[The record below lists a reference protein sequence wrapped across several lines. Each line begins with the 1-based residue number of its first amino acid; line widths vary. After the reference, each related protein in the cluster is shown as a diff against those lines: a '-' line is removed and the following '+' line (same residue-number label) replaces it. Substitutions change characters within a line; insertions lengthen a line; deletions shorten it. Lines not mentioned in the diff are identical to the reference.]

1 MGNFLSGPREL
12 GAQPVPPLIEPV
24 GLDAQL
30 QPYWQRIMELLPP
43 GVAGSHDAQIVLQL
57 CQAMHVRDTA
67 YAQILEGGI
76 AVADAAHGDEP
87 RRNPAIITWRQAAE
101 MCTQLMNL
109 LGLSP
114 VSRLRIQGADTAQAD
129 PFLDYLRR
137 RNGSNTG

>member
-12 GAQPVPPLIEPV
+12 NAQPIQPLLEPV

-43 GVAGSHDAQIVLQL
+43 CVAGSHDAQIVLQL

-67 YAQILEGGI
+67 YAQILIGGI
-76 AVADAAHGDEP
+76 EVADAAHGDEP

-101 MCTQLMNL
+101 MCMQLMNL
-109 LGLSP
+109 IGLSP
-114 VSRLRIQGADTAQAD
+114 VSRMRIQGADAAQAD
-129 PFLDYLRR
+129 PFLDYLHR
-137 RNGSNTG
+137 RNGANTG